1 MISRPLMFFIGLP
14 VGIGLG
20 LGSAA
25 IANLSVTDTEPV
37 RIVCESFVGPAGP
50 AGADG
55 QDGKDGDNGKVTFTH
70 VPQLKGLFHEQ
81 NVKIEYHD

>member
-1 MISRPLMFFIGLP
+1 MFLIGLP

-25 IANLSVTDTEPV
+25 IANLSVMPTEPV
-37 RIVCESFVGPAGP
+37 TFVCESFVGPAGP

-55 QDGKDGDNGKVTFTH
+55 QDGQDGQSAKVTFEH
-70 VPQLKGLFHEQ
+70 VPELKGLFSEQ